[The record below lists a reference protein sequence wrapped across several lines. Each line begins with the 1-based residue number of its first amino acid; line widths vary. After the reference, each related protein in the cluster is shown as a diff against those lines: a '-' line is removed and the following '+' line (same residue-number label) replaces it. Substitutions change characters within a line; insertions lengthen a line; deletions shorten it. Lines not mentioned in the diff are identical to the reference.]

1 MQNAARGRLRGLL
14 PRLARLSSKKRLS
27 PSLSSLRFPSY
38 GLILKQGPVPPG
50 DTVGL
55 FHMAQMER
63 SNLKLPAG
71 LQLVDQQQLKTF
83 EELYQGFVRELSVMI
98 PWAEFQHIGSTAV
111 LGAITKGDVDIQ
123 IRIASEDFETT
134 KSRLSEHFS
143 VNKDSIQN
151 GDFISFHGSALHP
164 MLGLQVSVIG
174 GSLDHFS
181 AVRDIFRADGDLQ
194 KRYNELKIATYSL
207 GGDVYRERKAV
218 FLEGN
223 ILPMLLSHK

>member
-1 MQNAARGRLRGLL
+1 MQNAGRGRLRGLL
-14 PRLARLSSKKRLS
+14 PRLARLSSKKRPL
-27 PSLSSLRFPSY
+27 PSLLSLRLPSY
-38 GLILKQGPVPPG
+38 ALILRQGAVPPG

-55 FHMAQMER
+55 FHMAQMEG

-83 EELYQGFVRELSVMI
+83 EELYQRFVRELSIMI

-123 IRIASEDFETT
+123 IRVASEDFETT
-134 KSRLSEHFS
+134 KSRLSERFS
-143 VNKDSIQN
+143 VNKDSIQK
-151 GDFISFHGSALHP
+151 GGFISFHGSALHP

-194 KRYNELKIATYSL
+194 KRYNELKIATHSL
-207 GGDVYRERKAV
+207 GGDVYRERKAA
-218 FLEGN
+218 FLEGH
-223 ILPMLLSHK
+223 ILPMLSSYK